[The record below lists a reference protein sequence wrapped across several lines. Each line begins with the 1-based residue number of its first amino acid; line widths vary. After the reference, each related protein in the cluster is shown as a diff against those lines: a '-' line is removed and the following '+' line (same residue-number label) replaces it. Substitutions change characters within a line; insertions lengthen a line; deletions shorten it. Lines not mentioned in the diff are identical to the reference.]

1 MLGLTYNQ
9 YHGNHSGILQL
20 SLYLNVKVRLLVDFE
35 LLETRISRGG
45 FLHLS
50 AIVQSEL
57 DVLHSFSPCC
67 IFYGWVHLIRL
78 LHLLSQWAFNSLL
91 LLLSGSV
98 EDAPLLPVCFAR
110 WMAKS
115 LLLHEKTIVE
125 VTHVAMKPW
134 PPLANLHNS
143 IASEPIETGPVNSFV
158 LLRAPVL
165 RLPVVVQVPTTV
177 SGFTTS
183 SSLNF

>member
-1 MLGLTYNQ
+1 MARQPAPVLAMHVGVD
-9 YHGNHSGILQL
+9 LQPIPWQ
-20 SLYLNVKVRLLVDFE
+20 SFWYSAAEFGSVNAKVRLLVDFE

-115 LLLHEKTIVE
+115 LLLHEKTVVE

-134 PPLANLHNS
+134 PPPANLQNS
-143 IASEPIETGPVNSFV
+143 IQVS
-158 LLRAPVL
+158 LLRQ
-165 RLPVVVQVPTTV
+165 VQ
-177 SGFTTS
+177 
-183 SSLNF
+183 LIHLCC

>member
-20 SLYLNVKVRLLVDFE
+20 SLYLNAKVRLLVDFE

-115 LLLHEKTIVE
+115 LLLHERKV
-125 VTHVAMKPW
+125 VVATHIDMKVW
-134 PPLANLHNS
+134 FHYNLTS
-143 IASEPIETGPVNSFV
+143 ILLLSKRWATAG
-158 LLRAPVL
+158 LLRT
-165 RLPVVVQVPTTV
+165 RLD
-177 SGFTTS
+177 
-183 SSLNF
+183 